1 MNESLHV
8 SPLGVILAAG
18 FALPMAGLLIWMLRV
33 PRPVPQEVARA
44 VRSVGA
50 VQTILVPILETYYS
64 ERAVELASRLGE
76 MQRAR
81 ILLGYVVEVP
91 RTLSLGVPLPA
102 AEERANR
109 ALEQAKTIVAM
120 HGLVAQVE
128 IIRAREAGEGI
139 ARVARDRGV
148 DLIVLGVSPEM
159 GFTEGPAARC
169 AESLF
174 RHAPCEVIID
184 RLAETSI
191 GAAAPDQSLPRA
203 PALLSEPVPS
213 GSGTNMPRSPGSRG
227 A

>member
-1 MNESLHV
+1 VNESLHV
-8 SPLGVILAAG
+8 NPLGTLLAAG
-18 FALPMAGLLIWMLRV
+18 FALPMAALLIWMLRV

-44 VRSVGA
+44 MRSVGA

-81 ILLGYVVEVP
+81 ILLGYVIEVP

-120 HGLVAQVE
+120 HGLVAEVE

-139 ARVARDRGV
+139 SRVARDRGV
-148 DLIVLGVSPEM
+148 DLIVVGISPEM
-159 GFTEGPAARC
+159 GFTEGSAARC

-191 GAAAPDQSLPRA
+191 GAAASGQNLPPA

-213 GSGTNMPRSPGSRG
+213 GSGTNVSRSPSSRR

>member
-1 MNESLHV
+1 MNEPLHV
-8 SPLGVILAAG
+8 STLGILLAAA
-18 FALPMAGLLIWMLRV
+18 FALPMSTLLIWMLRV
-33 PRPVPQEVARA
+33 PRPVPHEVARA
-44 VRSVGA
+44 MHSVGA
-50 VQTILVPILETYYS
+50 VRTILVPILETYYS

-81 ILLGYVVEVP
+81 ILLGYIIEVP

-102 AEERANR
+102 AEERANH
-109 ALEQAKTIVAM
+109 ALQHAKTIVAM
-120 HGLVAQVE
+120 HGLVAQAE

-139 ARVARDRGV
+139 TRVARDRGV
-148 DLIVLGVSPEM
+148 DLIVVGVSPEM

-191 GAAAPDQSLPRA
+191 GAAASGQSLPPA

-213 GSGTNMPRSPGSRG
+213 GSGSNTPRSPGSRG